1 MKVFYPVEVF
11 YPSQAGGTANALY
24 WLTKNLVKSGFEP
37 IIVASNKGIDE
48 GVRLNEWIED
58 ESGRSIFIRTRFL
71 HVPVRQTIKCLRT
84 IRQADIVHLS
94 SVFYPAAFLT
104 GMAARILRKK
114 IAWSPHGELTEYALN
129 YSAGRKR
136 PILWLL
142 KKVLGR
148 YPLFHSTS
156 DEETEDIRRVFGPD
170 SKIVQITNYVEVHP
184 VIERSVEPYLL
195 YIGRIHPKKAIDNL
209 IRAAGAS
216 QEFMNSEFV
225 LKIAGRGREEH
236 LSALKLLVKELGLEH
251 KVQFIGQVEGEEK
264 FAVLAGAY
272 FTLMPSHSENFGIV
286 VLESLSQNTPVV
298 ASIYTPWESLEKEK
312 IGFWTDN
319 SVESLSAIIDRILS
333 MDPQEY
339 ADYRARGRE
348 FVCREF
354 DISSH
359 MDKWLDFYRS
369 V

>member
-24 WLTKNLVKSGFEP
+24 WLTKNLVREGFEP
-37 IIVASNKGIDE
+37 VVVASNKGIGE
-48 GVRLNEWIED
+48 GVPLNEWIEND
-58 ESGRSIFIRTRFL
+58 SGKSIFVRTRFL
-71 HVPVRQTIKCLRT
+71 HVPVGQTLKCLAA
-84 IRQADIVHLS
+84 IRGADIVHLS

-104 GMAARILRKK
+104 GIAARLMGKK

-142 KKVLGR
+142 KKVMGR

-156 DEETEDIRRVFGPD
+156 DEETEDIRRAFGRD

-184 VIERSVEPYLL
+184 VVERTVEPYLL

-209 IRAAGAS
+209 IRAAGKS
-216 QEFMNSEFV
+216 QRFMESEFV

-236 LSALKLLVKELGLEH
+236 LSALKLLVEELSLEN

-264 FAVLAGAY
+264 FDVLAGAY

-298 ASIYTPWESLEKEK
+298 ASIYTPWESLEKER

-319 SVESLSAIIDRILS
+319 SVEALAAIIDKIIS
-333 MDPQEY
+333 MDSQEY
-339 ADYRARGRE
+339 AGYRARGRE